1 MGIDAEAIQAVVF
14 DVDGLIVDT
23 EEIYY
28 DTFNRTL
35 GEFDHSLSREAYTEF
50 VGIPVE
56 QNSNDVVKRY
66 GLDTTPAAFTER
78 WMDRF
83 EDTISDPVRIA
94 LRPGILEL
102 LNRLRGRL
110 PLAIASSTHRH
121 RMLKTLRNGLLTRLP
136 DADSLDDVFDV
147 IVSGSD
153 VQKNKPAPDIYLRT
167 ASLLDVDPVAC
178 LVFEDSEAGV
188 SAGHS
193 AGMSVIAVPN
203 FFTAHQDHSRAS
215 LVIQSLEEA
224 VDLFA

>member
-1 MGIDAEAIQAVVF
+1 MGIDPAAIRAVIF

-35 GEFDHSLSREAYTEF
+35 GEFGHSLPREAYTEF

-56 QNSNDVVKRY
+56 QNSSDVVTRY
-66 GLDTTPAAFTER
+66 KLDVTPEVFTER
-78 WMDRF
+78 WMDHF
-83 EDTISDPVRIA
+83 EETISDPDRIA
-94 LRPGILEL
+94 LRPGILAL

-110 PLAIASSTHRH
+110 PLAIASSTHRP
-121 RMLKTLRNGLLTRLP
+121 RMLKTLQNGLLTRL
-136 DADSLDDVFDV
+136 DAKSLDEVFTV

-153 VQKNKPAPDIYLRT
+153 VPENKPAPDIYLRA
-167 ASLLDVDPVAC
+167 ASLLDIDPSSC

-188 SAGHS
+188 SAGRS

-203 FFTAHQDHSRAS
+203 FFTAHQDHSGAS
-215 LVIQSLEEA
+215 LVLQSLEEA
-224 VDLFA
+224 VGLFE